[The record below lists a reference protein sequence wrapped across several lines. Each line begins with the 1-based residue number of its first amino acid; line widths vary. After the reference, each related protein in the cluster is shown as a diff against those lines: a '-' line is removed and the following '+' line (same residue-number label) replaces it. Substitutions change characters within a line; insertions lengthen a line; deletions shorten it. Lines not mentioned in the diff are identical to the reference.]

1 MSTFD
6 VEEFFLPKPNFA
18 YITRAEDV
26 ASVIAEILRHPMIEV
41 DTETT
46 GFDPYTK
53 KIVLVQ
59 IGIPN
64 KSFVFDVRSDTE
76 HSTVHLDQL
85 APVLNNPKILKL
97 LQNAVFDMKMLKV
110 HAGYYLENIYDT
122 MLVEQL
128 FNLGVN
134 AKGAS
139 LKDLVKKYLG
149 LSMAKEPGGTFQDY
163 NQVFKP
169 YQIEYAANDVA
180 ILALIR
186 ELQLPRI
193 HAEGFDNV
201 CRLEFEFTKPMCEM
215 ELNGITLD
223 IDKWRIMMKDIEQER
238 DEAQEDINQL
248 LSTDHGQN
256 ILFGIPVVNIDSPS
270 QLLKALRTQGVKLDS
285 TSASSL
291 EKYKDIPII
300 EKILSYRKLNKLMS
314 TYGETLLEKI
324 HPLTGRLHTRFR
336 QMVQTGRMSSSAP
349 NLQNIPKKQRF
360 RSCFIAKP
368 GYSLV
373 TADMSGAELRI
384 LGNLSE
390 DPVFIECYA
399 HGIDLHTRTASEVFS
414 IPIEEVKHDSRSK
427 AKAINF
433 GLCIHGDTE
442 IITDSGIKAIKDV
455 EIGDV
460 VSHDKGSN
468 SVKAHRY
475 MGKKEVFEIETQ
487 FGYTLKTTLDHVM
500 KVIDKEGNYV
510 DKKLKDIDISTEQ
523 LCIKNNSNLFNNS
536 LYKYDKFDV
545 QKNTNYK
552 HFNLPKYLTKDW
564 AAFLGL
570 FVSEGS
576 LIKVRGRDKYSLVSF
591 CFSKKASSEFIQN
604 IDKLFVKLFS
614 TRFSRVSS
622 AEKIQYSINSVL
634 FCEWLYSIFKYS
646 EKLKTDSV
654 CVPECVKCSKKDVQV
669 MFLRWLMEG
678 DGTIKKNGNTVKIQY
693 SSKSIA
699 LIKDIQLMFLNFGY
713 VSSILKETRKN
724 YPGELYYTLDIITN
738 KFRQKFI
745 NDIGFVT
752 AYKNNKY
759 KVKSKYN
766 ESSYSLR
773 NQSKILNKMIKSIPS
788 DLKSNRVYYDT
799 LYNCSKYTNNAIGN
813 ICIKRLHKLDKF
825 LDFIYSNNIIPLD
838 IKSIKRVGIAKVYD
852 ISVNEHPYFSANG
865 FVVHNC
871 YGLSKYGLAA
881 RLKIKEKE
889 ADNMINTYFERY
901 SGVKTYLE
909 HAARGAVKNGFSQT
923 ISGRKRY
930 YNIPPYG
937 HPDRVTKQR
946 AVERAAKNAG
956 VQGANAD
963 TVKEAMILTVNR
975 LEASDYDAKLLL
987 TVHDEVVVEVRNDQV
1002 DAVRELVANSLIDGF
1017 GKYFSKITMETDA
1030 LLGPCWLKGSCENK
1044 IDGEECGCCDMEFV
1058 NDAHYGT
1065 KLVCAKC
1072 GAPQE

>member
-223 IDKWRIMMKDIEQER
+223 KDKWRIMMKDIEQER

-285 TSASSL
+285 TSAGSL

-384 LGNLSE
+384 LGNISE
-390 DPVFIECYA
+390 DAVFIECYA
-399 HGIDLHTRTASEVFS
+399 NGIDLHTRTASEVFG
-414 IPIEEVKHDSRSK
+414 IPMEEVKSDTRGK

-433 GLCIHGDTE
+433 GLCTSEHTE
-442 IITDSGIKAIKDV
+442 IITDSGIRPIKDV
-455 EIGDV
+455 KINDSVAHDIGTNKVID
-460 VSHDKGSN
+460 HM
-468 SVKAHRY
+468 Y
-475 MGKKEVFEIETQ
+475 MGEKEVFEVTTKYGYSIEVTSEH
-487 FGYTLKTTLDHVM
+487 LM
-500 KVIDKEGNYV
+500 KVIDEGGNYT
-510 DKKLKDIDISTEQ
+510 DKKLEDISMDKDSM
-523 LCIKNNSNLFNNS
+523 CIKLGSNLFPKTNPIFEEF
-536 LYKYDKFDV
+536 KVEK
-545 QKNTNYK
+545 KTNYK
-552 HFNLPKYLTKDW
+552 DFRLPKILDNDW

-570 FVSEGS
+570 FVAEGS
-576 LIKVRGRDKYSLVSF
+576 VFKVKGRDTYSTVGF
-591 CFSKKASSEFIQN
+591 GFSKKDCQFIEE
-604 IDKLFVKLFS
+604 IDKLFNRLFGD
-614 TRFSRVSS
+614 RFSRVDTG
-622 AEKIQYSINSVL
+622 EFIRYTINSVI
-634 FCEWLYSIFKYS
+634 FAEWLVTMLNIKGIN
-646 EKLKTDSV
+646 KTNEIKIPSCIKNSSKEVQSV
-654 CVPECVKCSKKDVQV
+654 
-669 MFLRWLMEG
+669 FLSWLFEG
-678 DGTIKKNGNTVKIQY
+678 DGTIKFNGKGYRIQY
-693 SSKSIA
+693 SSKS
-699 LIKDIQLMFLNFGY
+699 KPLMNDLQVMLLNFGILVSLKY
-713 VSSILKETRKN
+713 EYRKGYPDKYYCLTIISYDCSSI
-724 YPGELYYTLDIITN
+724 
-738 KFRQKFI
+738 FM
-745 NDIGFVT
+745 NDIGFIT
-752 AYKNNKY
+752 DRKNNRANTTSAY
-759 KVKSKYN
+759 RTSCYFIGA
-766 ESSYSLR
+766 YR
-773 NQSKILNKMIKSIPS
+773 DKIEKIVENCDVSPQLKKRFHKKRYG
-788 DLKSNRVYYDT
+788 DL
-799 LYNCSKYTNNAIGN
+799 IGN
-813 ICIKRLHKLDKF
+813 IYLEELAKYDEF
-825 LDFIYSNNIIPLD
+825 FEFISTNKVVTLPIVS
-838 IKSIKRVGIAKVYD
+838 IKSKGLKRVYD
-852 ISVNEHPYFSANG
+852 ISVDQHPYFIANG
-865 FVVHNC
+865 FIVHNC

-956 VQGANAD
+956 IQGANAD
-963 TVKEAMILTVNR
+963 TVKEAMILVVER
-975 LEASDYDAKLLL
+975 LANSEYDAKLLL
-987 TVHDEVVVEVRNDQV
+987 TVHDEVVVEVRDDQV
-1002 DAVRELVANSLIDGF
+1002 EEVRELVANSLIDGF